1 MKNIFVTIVALVLL
15 FILSAQRE
23 PVVLLKYNDISKS
36 AVSPQPGDIWCMRNC
51 THLYVETDT
60 SSNHY
65 VLVGYNKKKK

>member
-1 MKNIFVTIVALVLL
+1 MRKAIILVVLFVTLT
-15 FILSAQRE
+15 AQRE
-23 PVVLLKYNDISKS
+23 PVVLLHYKDISKS

-60 SSNHY
+60 STNHY